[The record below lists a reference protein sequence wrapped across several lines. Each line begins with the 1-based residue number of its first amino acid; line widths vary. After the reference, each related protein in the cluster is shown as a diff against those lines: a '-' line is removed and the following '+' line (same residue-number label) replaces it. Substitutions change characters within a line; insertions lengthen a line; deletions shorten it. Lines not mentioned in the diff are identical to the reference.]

1 MGDQFSTPVREYMS
15 KSLVAVRPDTS
26 LHDLLET
33 LRTRDV
39 SSVAVTEDDGT
50 LRGIVSMT
58 DLLRVADI
66 QHDSTRELPR
76 ITPPGRVAA
85 DIMKTD
91 VVTVDEADSV
101 AVAAKRMIDGRIHR
115 VIVTRRGRAVAVFST
130 RDMMRVVLFHHIET
144 PLSEIMTKP
153 VETIDVGDSIDAAL
167 ARLGEKNLRGL
178 VVVDGEFPVGVFT
191 QTEALTSRVLPV
203 AVRRMPVEEV
213 MSYEAVTL
221 DVKTPLY
228 RVAGQA
234 VASRARR
241 VMAVEMGK
249 LKGIVTGFD
258 LAKIATLPDSPSP
271 AA

>member
-1 MGDQFSTPVREYMS
+1 MGDQFSTPIREYMS
-15 KSLVAVRPDTS
+15 KSLVAVRPATS
-26 LHDLLET
+26 LHDVLET
-33 LRTRDV
+33 LRSRDV
-39 SSVAVTEDDGT
+39 SSVAVTEEDGT

-58 DLLRVADI
+58 DLLRVAQI
-66 QHDSTRELPR
+66 HHDSTRESPR

-91 VVTVDEADSV
+91 VVTADETESV
-101 AVAAKRMIDGRIHR
+101 AEAAARMIEHRIHR
-115 VIVTRRGRAVAVFST
+115 VIVTRRGHAVAVFST

-144 PLSEIMTKP
+144 PLSEIMTSP
-153 VETIDVGDSIDAAL
+153 VETVEVGASIDEAIG
-167 ARLGEKNLRGL
+167 RLTETNLRGL
-178 VVVDGEFPVGVFT
+178 VVVDGEVPVGVFT
-191 QTEALTSRVLPV
+191 QTEALTSRALPE

-241 VMAVEMGK
+241 VMAVEGGK

-258 LAKIATLPDSPSP
+258 LAKIATLPDPRSP
-271 AA
+271 AS